1 MGIGASKPRDKDT
14 KLKDRSD
21 ADDNDNDNDLDRR
34 GVVVAPNGNVYA
46 SSLHLLGASE
56 QAQVGAVVQSEAAD
70 LNAVGAAQTANASVA
85 TGAGLHSAPP
95 STKAKAAKITL
106 LLMGGGAIGAGI
118 TTALFLAGVIK
129 AAANTVVVTV
139 PVPVQNPPPVNPPPT
154 PAAPG
159 EAQYTKAVQSFA
171 KLPEADFW
179 SACKTVIDQFEA
191 GLEVQKL
198 VAAYIVK
205 ITTPNYFDDQGTKEF
220 GTKPNY
226 MTAAKA
232 IVAKIMD
239 PKSKDALLA
248 YDLVAATAKADL
260 LLGRPSLEAQ
270 PNVVRTLR
278 AGLLIVVLDELIA
291 ANK

>member
-34 GVVVAPNGNVYA
+34 GVTVAPNGNVYD
-46 SSLHLLGASE
+46 SSFQLLAAAE
-56 QAQVGAVVQSEAAD
+56 QTQVSGVVQAEAKNLHAIGSAQAA
-70 LNAVGAAQTANASVA
+70 NGAVA
-85 TGAGLHSAPP
+85 TGAGLHNAPP
-95 STKAKAAKITL
+95 STKAKAAKITAL
-106 LLMGGGAIGAGI
+106 LLGGGLIGAGI

-129 AAANTVVVTV
+129 AAVNTVVVTV
-139 PVPVQNPPPVNPPPT
+139 PGPVQNPPPAPT
-154 PAAPG
+154 APG

-179 SACKTVIDQFEA
+179 SACKTVIEQFEA

-220 GTKPNY
+220 ATKPNY
-226 MTAAKA
+226 TTAAKA
-232 IVAKIMD
+232 IVAKVMD
-239 PKSKDALLA
+239 PSNKDALLA
-248 YDLVAATAKADL
+248 YDLVAATAKDDL
-260 LLGRPSLEAQ
+260 LLGRPTLEAQ
-270 PNVVRTLR
+270 PAVVRTLR
-278 AGLLIVVLDELIA
+278 AGLLIVVLDDLIA

>member
-1 MGIGASKPRDKDT
+1 
-14 KLKDRSD
+14 
-21 ADDNDNDNDLDRR
+21 
-34 GVVVAPNGNVYA
+34 
-46 SSLHLLGASE
+46 
-56 QAQVGAVVQSEAAD
+56 VQ
-70 LNAVGAAQTANASVA
+70 
-85 TGAGLHSAPP
+85 
-95 STKAKAAKITL
+95 
-106 LLMGGGAIGAGI
+106 
-118 TTALFLAGVIK
+118 
-129 AAANTVVVTV
+129 
-139 PVPVQNPPPVNPPPT
+139 
-154 PAAPG
+154 
-159 EAQYTKAVQSFA
+159 
-171 KLPEADFW
+171 
-179 SACKTVIDQFEA
+179 TVIDQFEA

-226 MTAAKA
+226 TTAAKA